1 MFEHLTARAAGS
13 PSPGTDSP
21 KLPEWIALQQAYP
34 QYMCFGLL
42 ALLALLAAV
51 HWTRRALALIAR
63 DSAPR
68 DIERGAPH
76 KGAAVSWRRLLAAA
90 AATFRILAFRLP
102 LPLGLGDE
110 LLGAELLIIA
120 AYMAAI
126 WTWMFVRSTPTPLT
140 LMERT
145 VLTRCIQPTTSRS
158 ASTRSAR
165 R

>member
-1 MFEHLTARAAGS
+1 MFEHLTAGS

-42 ALLALLAAV
+42 ALLAAV
-51 HWTRRALALIAR
+51 HWTRRALASIAR

-68 DIERGAPH
+68 DVERGAPH
-76 KGAAVSWRRLLAAA
+76 KGAAVSWRRVPAAA

-126 WTWMFVRSTPTPLT
+126 WTWMFVRSTPTLSPSWGGP
-140 LMERT
+140 
-145 VLTRCIQPTTSRS
+145 C
-158 ASTRSAR
+158 
-165 R
+165 